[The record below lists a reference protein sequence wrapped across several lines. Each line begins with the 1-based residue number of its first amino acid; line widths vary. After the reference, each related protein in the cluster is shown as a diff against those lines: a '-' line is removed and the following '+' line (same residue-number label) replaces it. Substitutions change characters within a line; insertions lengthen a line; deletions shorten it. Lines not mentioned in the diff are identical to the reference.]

1 MNVSTNISHY
11 ETGNDMSR
19 YHQQKNVKML
29 IQFAHIKMSKKRSQ
43 E

>member
-19 YHQQKNVKML
+19 YHQQKKCKNVNTICPYKDV
-29 IQFAHIKMSKKRSQ
+29 KKT
-43 E
+43 